1 MCVGTNGDAESPP
14 ETKISDL
21 DGPLV
26 VDEKVL
32 WFQVAVDDT
41 TRVHEDDAL

>member
-1 MCVGTNGDAESPP
+1 MRVGANGDAESPP
-14 ETKISDL
+14 ETKISNL

-32 WFQVAVDDT
+32 WFQVAVDDAT
-41 TRVHEDDAL
+41 CVHEDDAL